1 MNYTGAHQ
9 NAEVGLMT
17 KRSFNDFNIKLNGKV
32 DSDEIALETSYK
44 SHPSY
49 EIMMKIETP
58 FECARSVQ
66 FQDGI
71 KIVNHVLFLQ
81 FSS

>member
-1 MNYTGAHQ
+1 MA
-9 NAEVGLMT
+9 

-32 DSDEIALETSYK
+32 DNDEIALETSYK

-58 FECARSVQ
+58 FECARS
-66 FQDGI
+66 
-71 KIVNHVLFLQ
+71 IVEMVF
-81 FSS
+81 